1 MLYRAIHT
9 IAGEIRAATYVNGD
23 ADLAAETASYA
34 ASGISGL
41 FVAPITAEEFP
52 NAQAAVAD
60 DSYYIEI
67 VGGTPT
73 LIQSPAKPG
82 DYYDFDFATHT
93 WVVSADRLAQAK
105 QNKMAQLNA
114 EFMTRRQAP
123 ILFNGNPYSPSD
135 EMVRDLRSFIENL
148 DYFGFNPSMWNGI
161 RSTNGGRTPIHYTPE
176 DEISYLRGMLA
187 GMEQRRAQCLAVL
200 YSHQNG
206 IDESATVDAV
216 LAYDLSGGWPT

>member
-1 MLYRAIHT
+1 MLYRAIYT
-9 IAGEIRAATYVNGD
+9 ITGEILAATYVNDD
-23 ADLAAETASYA
+23 ADLAAEAESYA
-34 ASGISGL
+34 ASGL

-67 VGGTPT
+67 VGESETPT
-73 LIQSPAKPG
+73 LVQSPAKPG
-82 DYYDFDFATHT
+82 DYYDFDFVTHT
-93 WVVSADRLAQAK
+93 WVVSAERLAQAK

-123 ILFNGNPYSPSD
+123 ILFNGNPYSPTD

-161 RSTNGGRTPIHYTPE
+161 RSTNGGRTPIHYTLE
-176 DEISYLRGMLA
+176 DEISYLRAMLA

-200 YSHQNG
+200 YAHQDG
-206 IDESATVDAV
+206 IGAAATVEAV
-216 LAYDLSGGWPT
+216 LAYDFSYWWPT